1 LAGRFLLAVLDCCF
15 ETELRARE
23 AKSGAKSWAALL
35 GAEGFSLKGQID
47 LAAKP
52 IIRHPTPRQ
61 SKRTSHRGALPGT
74 IRPFPSLPPPTHIS
88 PRGSSVCS
96 YPAEVSRDL
105 AFMRT
110 SLPPPPR
117 PPCLPRSS
125 ATNCHYVIPG
135 PACTRRMGTS
145 PLGLISVQLCGCI
158 AALPCAGRDAGL
170 VGLARQAAGRRGR

>member
-1 LAGRFLLAVLDCCF
+1 VAL
-15 ETELRARE
+15 
-23 AKSGAKSWAALL
+23 LL

-52 IIRHPTPRQ
+52 IIRRILPRV
-61 SKRTSHRGALPGT
+61 KVNEHRTEAPYQARSD
-74 IRPFPSLPPPTHIS
+74 SSSSPPTHIP
-88 PRGSSVCS
+88 PRASSVCS

-117 PPCLPRSS
+117 PPSFPRSS
-125 ATNCHYVIPG
+125 TNCHYVIPG

-158 AALPCAGRDAGL
+158 AALPCADRDAGL
-170 VGLARQAAGRRGR
+170 VG